1 LQRKRKW
8 PRIGLNDR
16 NDRNDQAGKGN
27 HVGHA
32 EEVLRERNII
42 LSPDVLLKQAHLRD
56 ERKRHLL
63 HLKGLKDALL
73 PHAAERALDLQVS
86 RENSLVNSLARESKY
101 KSASDFFLHH
111 KMMPAVSFRGR
122 YSERQWRL
130 VKWQVGYFRAIDH
143 QVGISCVTDGITL
156 IIESASEYL
165 FYGHLEN
172 FIPVEEKEEKEDDE
186 SELDSNAKERR
197 SKSKSKIN
205 PLLADLF

>member
-1 LQRKRKW
+1 MNGMNENEW
-8 PRIGLNDR
+8 NDR

-143 QVGISCVTDGITL
+143 QIGISCVTDGITL

-172 FIPVEEKEEKEDDE
+172 FIPVEEDDENDE
-186 SELDSNAKERR
+186 SESEERR
-197 SKSKSKIN
+197 SKSKIN
-205 PLLADLF
+205 PQLADLF

>member
-1 LQRKRKW
+1 MN
-8 PRIGLNDR
+8 GMNE
-16 NDRNDQAGKGN
+16 NDQAGKGN

-63 HLKGLKDALL
+63 HLKGLKNALL

-143 QVGISCVTDGITL
+143 QIGISCVTDGITL

-172 FIPVEEKEEKEDDE
+172 FIPVEEKEDDE

>member
-1 LQRKRKW
+1 MNENEW
-8 PRIGLNDR
+8 NDR

-101 KSASDFFLHH
+101 KSTSDFFLHH

-143 QVGISCVTDGITL
+143 QIGISCVTDGITL

-172 FIPVEEKEEKEDDE
+172 FIPVEEDDENDE
-186 SELDSNAKERR
+186 SESEERR
-197 SKSKSKIN
+197 SKSKIN
-205 PLLADLF
+205 PQLADLF

>member
-1 LQRKRKW
+1 MNENEW
-8 PRIGLNDR
+8 NDR

-143 QVGISCVTDGITL
+143 QIGISCVTDGITL

-172 FIPVEEKEEKEDDE
+172 FIPVEEDDENDE
-186 SELDSNAKERR
+186 SESEERR
-197 SKSKSKIN
+197 SKSKIN
-205 PLLADLF
+205 PQLADLF

>member
-1 LQRKRKW
+1 MRMNGMNENEW
-8 PRIGLNDR
+8 NDR

-101 KSASDFFLHH
+101 KSTSDFFLHH

-143 QVGISCVTDGITL
+143 QIGISCVTDGITL

-172 FIPVEEKEEKEDDE
+172 FIPVEEDVEDDE

-205 PLLADLF
+205 SLLADLF

>member
-1 LQRKRKW
+1 MRMNENEW
-8 PRIGLNDR
+8 NDR

-101 KSASDFFLHH
+101 KSTSDFFLHH

-172 FIPVEEKEEKEDDE
+172 FIPVEEDEEDDE
-186 SELDSNAKERR
+186 NDESESEERR